1 MIYFDN
7 AATTLQK
14 PPCVAQAVLEAMTTF
29 GNPGRG
35 VHEPAMAA
43 SRAVYEARCALA
55 QLFHA
60 ENPARIAF
68 TANATQALNI
78 AIKGILNPGDHVI
91 TTAMEHNSVLRPLYE
106 LEGQRAALTILPADR
121 QGRID
126 YGGFEAAIRDN
137 TRAIVCTH
145 GSNLTGNL
153 LDIGRIG
160 AIAKRYGLLFVV
172 DASQTAGVFPI
183 DVQEMNI
190 DILCFTGHKG
200 LLGPQ
205 GTAGLYVREGVTV
218 RPLLTGGSGV
228 QSHSKTHP
236 SQMPTALEA
245 GTLNA
250 HGLAGLNAGV
260 RYLLERGIGTLRQ
273 KELDFTWAFY
283 EGVKKIPGIT
293 VYGDFSARER
303 CPIVSLNVRDYD
315 SAQVSDALFSE
326 FGIATRPGAHCAPL
340 LHDALGTGQ
349 RGAVRFSFSHYNTM
363 EQINTAIAALREIA
377 QEEEIWKKW

>member
-14 PPCVAQAVLEAMTTF
+14 PEAVKDAVMQAMTTF

-106 LEGQRAALTILPADR
+106 LEGQGAALTSLPADR

-126 YGGFEAAIRDN
+126 YGGFETAIRDN

-315 SAQVSDALFSE
+315 SAQVSDALFST

>member
-14 PPCVAQAVLEAMTTF
+14 PPSVIDAVTHALTTF

-35 VHEPAMAA
+35 VHEPSLFA
-43 SRAVYEARCALA
+43 SRAVYEARSAVA
-55 QLFHA
+55 QLFRA
-60 ENPARIAF
+60 ENPSRIAF
-68 TANATQALNI
+68 TANATESLNI
-78 AIKGILNPGDHVI
+78 AIKGILRPGDHVI
-91 TTAMEHNSVLRPLYE
+91 TTALEHNSVLRPLYE
-106 LEGQRAALTILPADR
+106 QERLGVELTILPADHR
-121 QGRID
+121 GRICD
-126 YGGFEAAIRDN
+126 EAFEASIREN
-137 TRAIVCTH
+137 TRSIVCTH

-153 LDIGRIG
+153 LEIHRIG
-160 AIAKRYGLLFVV
+160 AIAKAHQLLLVV

-183 DVQEMNI
+183 DVQKMNI

-205 GTAGLYVREGVTV
+205 GTGGLYVRDGVFV
-218 RPLLTGGSGV
+218 KPLLTGGSGV

-236 SQMPTALEA
+236 VKMPTLLEA

-260 RYLLERGIGTLRQ
+260 RYLLETGIDIIRE
-273 KELDFTWAFY
+273 KELALMWAFY
-283 EGVKKIPGIT
+283 HGVREIPEIT
-293 VYGDFSARER
+293 IYGDFTQRNR

-315 SAQVSDALFSE
+315 SSQVSDVLFAQYA
-326 FGIATRPGAHCAPL
+326 IATRPGAHCAPL
-340 LHDALGTGQ
+340 MHDALGTGN

-363 EQINTAIAALREIA
+363 EEIKMAISALREIA
-377 QEEEIWKKW
+377 QEE

>member
-14 PPCVAQAVLEAMTTF
+14 PERVARAVMEAMGTF

-43 SRAVYEARCALA
+43 SRAIYDTRCALA

-60 ENPARIAF
+60 ENPANIAF
-68 TANATQALNI
+68 TANATEALNI
-78 AIKGILNPGDHVI
+78 AIKGTLNPGNHVI
-91 TTAMEHNSVLRPLYE
+91 TTALEHNSVLRPLYE
-106 LEGQRAALTILPADR
+106 LEGRGLERTILPADR
-121 QGRID
+121 QGRVA
-126 YGGFEAAIRDN
+126 YENFEAAIRDN

-153 LDIGRIG
+153 LDIGKIG
-160 AIAKRYGLLFVV
+160 AIAKTHGLLFLV

-183 DVQEMNI
+183 DVQEMGI

-205 GTAGLYVREGVTV
+205 GTGGLYVREGTAV

-236 SQMPTALEA
+236 AQMPTALEA

-260 RYLLERGIGTLRQ
+260 RYLLETGIDTVRQ
-273 KELDFTWAFY
+273 KELDLMWAFY
-283 EGVKKIPGIT
+283 EGIKEIPGIT
-293 VYGDFSARER
+293 VYGDFSQRER

-315 SAQVSDALFSE
+315 SSQVSDALFSQ

-340 LHDALGTGQ
+340 MHDALGTQ
-349 RGAVRFSFSHYNTM
+349 NRGAVRFSFSHYNTM
-363 EQINTAIAALREIA
+363 DEINTAISALREIA
-377 QEEEIWKKW
+377 QEE

>member
-14 PPCVAQAVLEAMTTF
+14 PDCVIHAVTHALTVF

-35 VHEPAMAA
+35 VHDPAMLA
-43 SRAVYEARCALA
+43 SRAVYEARSALA
-55 QLFHA
+55 QLLHA
-60 ENPARIAF
+60 ENPSRIAF
-68 TANATQALNI
+68 TANATQSLNI
-78 AIKGILNPGDHVI
+78 AIKGILHPGDHVI
-91 TTAMEHNSVLRPLYE
+91 TTALEHNSVLRPLYE
-106 LEGQRAALTILPADR
+106 LEALGVELTVLPADNR
-121 QGRID
+121 GRVRYED
-126 YGGFEAAIRDN
+126 FATAIRDN

-153 LDIGRIG
+153 LDIGFLG
-160 AIAKRYGLLFVV
+160 ALAKAHGLLFVV
-172 DASQTAGVFPI
+172 DAAQTAGVFPI
-183 DVQEMNI
+183 DVQEMGI

-205 GTAGLYVREGVTV
+205 GTGGLYVREGVVV

-236 SQMPTALEA
+236 AQMPTALEA

-260 RYLLERGIGTLRQ
+260 RYLLETGIDTIRE
-273 KELDFTWAFY
+273 KEQALMRAFLDGA
-283 EGVKKIPGIT
+283 GQIPGIT
-293 VYGDFSARER
+293 LYGDFSQKNR

-315 SAQVSDALFSE
+315 SSQVSDVLFSE

-340 LHDALGTGQ
+340 MHDALGTGE
-349 RGAVRFSFSHYNTM
+349 RGAVRFSFSHYNTL
-363 EQINTAIAALREIA
+363 EEINTAISALQGIA
-377 QEEEIWKKW
+377 QEE

>member
-14 PPCVAQAVLEAMTTF
+14 PECVLRAVIEAMGTF

-35 VHEPAMAA
+35 VHEPALAA
-43 SRAVYEARCALA
+43 SRAVYETRCALA
-55 QLFHA
+55 QLFHG
-60 ENPARIAF
+60 ENPANIAF
-68 TANATQALNI
+68 TANATAALNT

-106 LEGQRAALTILPADR
+106 LEDRGAELTILPADDR
-121 QGRID
+121 GRID
-126 YGGFEAAIRDN
+126 YNAFSAAIRDN

-153 LDIGRIG
+153 LDIGKIG
-160 AIAKRYGLLFVV
+160 AIAKAHGLLFVV

-183 DVQEMNI
+183 DVQKMDI

-205 GTAGLYVREGVTV
+205 GTGGLYVREGVDV

-236 SQMPTALEA
+236 AQMPTALES

-260 RYLLERGIGTLRQ
+260 RWLLETGIDTLRQ
-273 KELDFTWAFY
+273 KELDLMWAFY
-283 EGVKKIPGIT
+283 EGVREMPEIT

-315 SAQVSDALFSE
+315 SALVSDALFSQ

-340 LHDALGTGQ
+340 MHDALGTGS
-349 RGAVRFSFSHYNTM
+349 RGGVRFSFSHYNTM
-363 EQINTAIAALREIA
+363 EEIKIAIAALREIA
-377 QEEEIWKKW
+377 REE